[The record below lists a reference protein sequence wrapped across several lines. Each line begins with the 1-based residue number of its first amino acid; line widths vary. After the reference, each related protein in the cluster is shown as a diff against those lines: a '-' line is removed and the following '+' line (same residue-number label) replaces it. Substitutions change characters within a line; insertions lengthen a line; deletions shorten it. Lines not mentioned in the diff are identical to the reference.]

1 MINILFNSDSV
12 KAIHI
17 QTLLKIII
25 AIDGK
30 FYYLNVNMKKYLTIG
45 IPCLIAIIVASI
57 FFLGS
62 KENIQYKTANID
74 RGAISKNV
82 TATGIINPVRTVLIG
97 SQVSGLISKLYA
109 DFNSVVKK
117 GQVVAQIDPVPFEHQ
132 VKKAEATL
140 ATAAASLEKANVTSR
155 NNKRNYYRSRKLFS
169 KRVISINDLDAMRT
183 TYEIGIAEE
192 KLAEAQVQQAKA
204 ALEIAK
210 TDLEHTVIVSPLD
223 GIVISRNVDVG
234 QTVVASFQTPTLFNI
249 AEDLVHMQVNTNVD
263 EADIGIVKVGQE
275 AKFTVDAFPDD
286 VFEGKVVEIRMSPII
301 FQNVVTYDTIINVDN
316 SSLKL
321 KPGMTANTSILVA
334 KVEHVL
340 RVPNAALRYTPSE
353 VLKNGTDKKTAI
365 EKKFTK
371 KSSSSI
377 WMLEHGK
384 LKQVAVKL
392 GIGDDNFIEII
403 EGDVKEGQEVVISE
417 TVLKSAKKDTQK
429 VPWGR
434 STRY

>member
-57 FFLGS
+57 LFLGS
-62 KENIQYKTANID
+62 KENIQYKTANIE

-82 TATGIINPVRTVLIG
+82 TATGIINPVRTVLTG
-97 SQVSGLISKLYA
+97 SQLSGSIPKLYA

-117 GQVVAQIDPVPFEHQ
+117 GQVVVQIAPVPFEHQ
-132 VKKAEATL
+132 VRKAEATL
-140 ATAAASLEKANVTSR
+140 ATAAASLEKASVTSK
-155 NNKRNYYRSRKLFS
+155 NNKRNYDRSRKLFS

-210 TDLEHTVIVSPLD
+210 TDLEHTVIISPLD

-263 EADIGIVKVGQE
+263 EADIGIIKVGQE

-371 KSSSSI
+371 
-377 WMLEHGK
+377 
-384 LKQVAVKL
+384 
-392 GIGDDNFIEII
+392 
-403 EGDVKEGQEVVISE
+403 
-417 TVLKSAKKDTQK
+417 
-429 VPWGR
+429 
-434 STRY
+434 